1 MNRRSLLAA
10 LPAAAILPGLRSVH
24 AQDLNRLK
32 VGVRGGVDEQIFEVV
47 TRVAARDG
55 LTIDAIVITG
65 TVSPNRAL
73 ADGELHANSFQH
85 IPFLNAEN
93 RARGY
98 RIVPIGDTYISPVA
112 IYSRK
117 HRSLEALPQAARIGI
132 PEDVSNQTRAL
143 ILLSAKGLITLRSG
157 IDIFKDTVTLADV
170 ASNPRQFRLI
180 EVPGLVLARSIVEFD
195 AGIITNNW
203 ASQVNLLATRDGIAI
218 EARENNP
225 YVNIIA
231 VREQDRN
238 APWGPRLVRAYQSED
253 VRRFIAEQFQG
264 SVLPAF

>member
-1 MNRRSLLAA
+1 MPTRRSLLLSA
-10 LPAAAILPGLRSVH
+10 LPTAAILRTAQ
-24 AQDLNRLK
+24 AQDRNRLK

-47 TRVAARDG
+47 TRVAAREG
-55 LTIDAIVITG
+55 LTIDSIVITG

-73 ADGELHANSFQH
+73 ADGELDANSFQH

-98 RIVPIGDTYISPVA
+98 RIVPIGNTYISPIA

-117 HRSLEALPQAARIGI
+117 HRSLEALPRAARIGI

-143 ILLSAKGLITLRSG
+143 ILLAAKGLIGLRPG
-157 IDIFKDTVTLADV
+157 IDIFQETVTLADV
-170 ASNPRQFRLI
+170 VSNPRQLRLQ
-180 EVPGLVLARSIVEFD
+180 EVPGLVLARSLEEFD
-195 AGIITNNW
+195 GAIITNNW
-203 ASQVNLLATRDGIAI
+203 ASQVNLFATRDGIAV
-218 EARENNP
+218 EDRENNP

-231 VREQDRN
+231 VREADRN
-238 APWGPRLVRAYQSED
+238 APWGPRLVRAYQSDD
-253 VRRFIAEQFQG
+253 VRRFIASQFQG